1 MRRWWSPAAARIVAV
16 YVAFSLAWILIGD
29 RLAEAAKPAS
39 DGLRL
44 TIEDA
49 KGTLF
54 VLITGALVYA
64 LVALHD
70 QRQRALRQEQE
81 RAYDE
86 TLSGWAA
93 ALDLRDHSTAEH
105 TSRVTELTVAL
116 ARRAGLSGHDL
127 VQVRRGATLHDI
139 GKMGVPDEI
148 LLKPGALDDA
158 EWVQMRRHPELAV
171 QFLHGI
177 GYLQPALDIPWCHHE
192 KWDGSGYPRGLAGE
206 QIPLAARLFAVVD
219 VYDAVTCDRPYRGPM
234 PHTEAMDLVRAGSG
248 SHFDPEAVRLFDELM
263 SDRSPRH
270 DGAPERD
277 RRP

>member
-16 YVAFSLAWILIGD
+16 YVAFSLAWILVGD
-29 RLAEAAKPAS
+29 RLAQAASPAQS
-39 DGLRL
+39 VRL

-54 VLITGALVYA
+54 VLITGTLVYV

-70 QRQRALRQEQE
+70 QRQRVLRREQE

-86 TLSGWAA
+86 TLAGWAA

-105 TSRVTELTVAL
+105 TSRVTELTVDL
-116 ARRAGLSGHDL
+116 ARRAGLVGFEL

-139 GKMGVPDEI
+139 GKMGVPDDI
-148 LLKPGALDDA
+148 LLKPGALDEA
-158 EWVQMRRHPELAV
+158 EWVQMKRHPELAV
-171 QFLHGI
+171 HFLKDI
-177 GYLQPALDIPWCHHE
+177 SYLRSALDIPWCHHE
-192 KWDGSGYPRGLAGE
+192 KWDGSGYPRGLSGE
-206 QIPLAARLFAVVD
+206 QIPLSARLFAVID

-234 PHTEAMDLVRAGSG
+234 PHEEAMDLVRAGSG

-263 SDRSPRH
+263 AERS
-270 DGAPERD
+270 GATA
-277 RRP
+277 

>member
-16 YVAFSLAWILIGD
+16 YVVFSLAWILVGD
-29 RLAEAAKPAS
+29 RLAQAASPAS
-39 DGLRL
+39 GVRL

-54 VLITGALVYA
+54 VLITGALVYV
-64 LVALHD
+64 LVTLHD
-70 QRQRALRQEQE
+70 QRQRALRREQE

-86 TLSGWAA
+86 TLAGWAA

-116 ARRAGLSGHDL
+116 ARRAGLTGADL

-171 QFLHGI
+171 QFLQEI
-177 GYLQPALDIPWCHHE
+177 AYLQPALDIPWCHHE
-192 KWDGSGYPRGLAGE
+192 KWDGSGYPRGLSGE
-206 QIPLAARLFAVVD
+206 SIPLPARLFAVVD

-234 PHTEAMDLVRAGSG
+234 PHDDAMDLVRAGSG
-248 SHFDPEAVRLFDELM
+248 SHFDPEAVRLFDQLM
-263 SDRSPRH
+263 ADRAPSP
-270 DGAPERD
+270 
-277 RRP
+277 

>member
-16 YVAFSLAWILIGD
+16 YVAFSLAWILVGD
-29 RLAEAAKPAS
+29 RLAQAASPAT
-39 DGLRL
+39 GVGL
-44 TIEDA
+44 TIEDV

-54 VLITGALVYA
+54 VLITGTLVYV

-70 QRQRALRQEQE
+70 QRQRVLRREQE

-86 TLSGWAA
+86 TLAGWAA
-93 ALDLRDHSTAEH
+93 ALDLRDHSTAAH

-116 ARRAGLSGHDL
+116 ARRAGLAPHDL

-171 QFLHGI
+171 QFLQDI
-177 GYLQPALDIPWCHHE
+177 AYLQPALDIPWCHHE

-206 QIPLAARLFAVVD
+206 QIPLSARLFAVID

-234 PHTEAMDLVRAGSG
+234 PHEEAMDLVRAGSG

-263 SDRSPRH
+263 AERS
-270 DGAPERD
+270 AAQA
-277 RRP
+277 

>member
-16 YVAFSLAWILIGD
+16 YVAYSLAWILIGD
-29 RLAEAAKPAS
+29 RLAAAAS
-39 DGLRL
+39 PDGDGMRL

-54 VLITGALVYA
+54 VLITAAIVYA

-70 QRQRALRQEQE
+70 QRQRELRREQE

-86 TLSGWAA
+86 TLAGWAA

-116 ARRAGLSGHDL
+116 ARRAGLVGDDL

-171 QFLHGI
+171 QFLQEI
-177 GYLQPALDIPWCHHE
+177 AYLQPALDIPWCHHE
-192 KWDGSGYPRGLAGE
+192 KWDGSGYPRGLSGE
-206 QIPLAARLFAVVD
+206 SIPLPARLFAVVD

-234 PHTEAMDLVRAGSG
+234 PHDDAMDLVRAGSG
-248 SHFDPEAVRLFDELM
+248 SHFDPEAVRLFDQLM
-263 SDRSPRH
+263 ADRAPSP
-270 DGAPERD
+270 
-277 RRP
+277 

>member
-93 ALDLRDHSTAEH
+93 ALDLRDRSTAEH